1 MLCKIRFS
9 GTDYAVYLS
18 FREFVDM
25 VIAPDFFG
33 PPTKV
38 TDGSVIHF
46 RPMIAPAYMK
56 DGKTAYVAYERMLAS
71 MNRVRSK
78 IVSAYR
84 LDEDETAMLLPW
96 NIEKVVPID

>member
-33 PPTKV
+33 PPTKI
-38 TDGSVIHF
+38 TDMSVIYF
-46 RPMIAPAYMK
+46 RPLLVPEYMDDEKVAYI
-56 DGKTAYVAYERMLAS
+56 AYERMIAS

-78 IVSAYR
+78 IMSAYR
-84 LDEDETAMLLPW
+84 LDEDETAMLMPW
-96 NIEKVVPID
+96 NIEQVVPID

>member
-33 PPTKV
+33 PPTEI
-38 TDGSVIHF
+38 TDMSVIYF
-46 RPMIAPAYMK
+46 RPLLVPEYMDDEKVAYI
-56 DGKTAYVAYERMLAS
+56 AYERMIVS
-71 MNRVRSK
+71 MNCVRSK

-84 LDEDETAMLLPW
+84 LDEDETAMLMPW

>member
-46 RPMIAPAYMK
+46 RPLLVPEYMDDEK
-56 DGKTAYVAYERMLAS
+56 VAWIAYERVIVS

-96 NIEKVVPID
+96 NVEKVVPID